1 MIPHPIIIVACSMR
15 TPFVLLLLA
24 VALPLAWPQKKAPQ
38 PKPAVIQVLKTAAH
52 RDGDLLAIDGHLK
65 NTGERPAADLV
76 IIVDVL
82 NADKQ
87 TLTTQKGESE
97 PATIEA
103 GQEGEFHAQMTLPP
117 KALYIRL
124 SFEDGT
130 GRDLKATNTGPFA
143 ID

>member
-1 MIPHPIIIVACSMR
+1 MR
-15 TPFVLLLLA
+15 TLFVLLLLLAA
-24 VALPLAWPQKKAPQ
+24 VPLAWPQKKAPQ
-38 PKPAVIQVLKTAAH
+38 PKPAAIQVVNVKAH

-97 PATIEA
+97 PATIEP
-103 GQEGEFHAQMTLPP
+103 GEQGEFHAQMALPP

-124 SFEDGT
+124 SFEDGS
-130 GRDLKATNTGPFA
+130 GRDLKSANTGPFA